1 MKNVDIQK
9 LAAEIAEDILAPVV
23 RPERIAALIDHTLL
37 KPEATREQIRNL
49 CREALERGFAAVCVN
64 PWWVPLC
71 ASELAGSGVRVATV
85 AGFPLGAAMTEVKM
99 HEADAALRSGAQ
111 EIDMVIN
118 SGALRSGEYDAVR
131 MDIGSVVDI
140 AHGGGALVKVIIETA
155 VLDDKQKAAACL
167 LAKSAGADFV
177 KTSTGFAPGGATTH
191 DVALMRAAVGP
202 EMGVKAAGGIRSL
215 DDLLAMVRAG
225 ANRIGTSA
233 GVAIMEATGR

>member
-1 MKNVDIQK
+1 LKKVDIQK

-23 RPERIAALIDHTLL
+23 RPEKISALIDHTLL
-37 KPEATREQIRNL
+37 KPEATRDQIRNL
-49 CREALERGFAAVCVN
+49 CREALGHGFAAVCVN

-71 ASELAGSGVRVATV
+71 ASELAGSRVRVATV

-99 HEADAALRSGAQ
+99 HEADAAIRSGAR

-118 SGALRSGEYDAVR
+118 AGALRSGEHDAVR
-131 MDIGSVVDI
+131 TDIASVVDV

-177 KTSTGFAPGGATTH
+177 KTSTGFASGGATAH

-225 ANRIGTSA
+225 ANRVGTSA
-233 GVAIMEATGR
+233 GVAIMEAAGR

>member
-1 MKNVDIQK
+1 LKNVDIQK

-49 CREALERGFAAVCVN
+49 CREALGRGFAAVCVN

-155 VLDDKQKAAACL
+155 VLNDKQKAAACL

-233 GVAIMEATGR
+233 GLAIMEAAGR

>member
-1 MKNVDIQK
+1 LKNVDIQK

-233 GVAIMEATGR
+233 GLAIMEAAGR